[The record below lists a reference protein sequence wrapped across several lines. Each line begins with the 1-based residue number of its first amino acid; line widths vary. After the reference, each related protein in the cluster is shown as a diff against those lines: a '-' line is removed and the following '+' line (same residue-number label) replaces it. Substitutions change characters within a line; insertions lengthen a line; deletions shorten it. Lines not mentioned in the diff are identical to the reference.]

1 MVMRADNSWH
11 HNPTMHL
18 FVAGIGVALRQGI
31 ADSDN
36 HIIFDGDINAFLHFR
51 RV

>member
-1 MVMRADNSWH
+1 MVVRADNSRH
-11 HNPTMHL
+11 HNPAMHL
-18 FVAGIGVALRQGI
+18 FEAGVGVALRQGI

-36 HIIFDGDINAFLHFR
+36 HIVFDGDINAFLHFC

>member
-1 MVMRADNSWH
+1 MVVRADNPWH
-11 HNPTMHL
+11 HNPAMHL
-18 FVAGIGVALRQGI
+18 FEAGVGVALRQGI

-36 HIIFDGDINAFLHFR
+36 HVIFDSDINAFLHFR